1 MAWHLTGEPESPLE
15 QVREKIE
22 QEDYDIVS
30 KLESLRE
37 QILEFHNKEEGIY
50 NNLDLRRK
58 REKEVPDIEIFLE
71 EETEK
76 FESIKA
82 ELADI
87 NQKIQ
92 EAGNESEKLM
102 QILQNEELTQETV
115 AKTIKAIEK
124 IEAEINSFENSLEQ
138 SEEDPDKMLSRFTEK
153 VNDQI
158 EKLESQLELQN

>member
-1 MAWHLTGEPESPLE
+1 MAWHLSGEPESPLE

-58 REKEVPDIEIFLE
+58 REKEVPDIEIFLD

-82 ELADI
+82 
-87 NQKIQ
+87 
-92 EAGNESEKLM
+92 
-102 QILQNEELTQETV
+102 
-115 AKTIKAIEK
+115 
-124 IEAEINSFENSLEQ
+124 
-138 SEEDPDKMLSRFTEK
+138 
-153 VNDQI
+153 
-158 EKLESQLELQN
+158 